1 MNCALGASE
10 MRPFLE
16 QVSKMADCFV
26 SCYPNAG
33 LPNEM
38 SEYDQTPAYMAEL
51 ILVRTDTATN

>member
-1 MNCALGASE
+1 